1 MKAPFDAM
9 KANLIVGTTHNLKF
23 EAKAGKIT
31 QVTFN
36 QVPVMQDMVGKD
48 VPNWVSNPLGAVTG
62 LAAGLRLQMDLL
74 LGRTQLG
81 ETSRADLETADRA
94 RAPIS
99 AAPQGDSTRFE
110 TFEEYRASLQ
120 NTPPQPRRAE
130 QSGRATDLADA
141 APTPDTRA
149 ESKRIAISVSSDV
162 QQAYD
167 ADTLEAMARSVETII
182 DNFENGPDR
191 FDSRNAA
198 LMRERGATVQIVDL
212 SGEGIQAV
220 YDSNTKTL
228 EISADRIAQ
237 ALSDPAA
244 MAKLRAVV
252 AHELQHL
259 WHAER
264 YADGHS
270 FLHPDASTAQF
281 TPSSVEDYAAK
292 REAYTDV
299 SVERGLADEVL
310 SHHQHLLKGANYAPN
325 SLYGQ
330 LATVFGNT
338 QYGRLSREQF
348 LEARRLIADF
358 GYRERIAEAAAQTF
372 DDVHG
377 RMLDSSSQ
385 PRASVDGESSA
396 PRPASAGETFTYGMR
411 DNAGNTVSVALAFD
425 ALAFNDSTRTLEFER
440 ASGLDRYFFGM
451 PDATGTVKQA
461 ILAQVVSVTEPGS
474 TPEMPDFE
482 YGVFFH
488 DLHPLMGDSNGIGE
502 GGYYARFSNEVEL
515 GGPLIDLVT
524 STGIDHVQAHAEIL
538 RLLPFDEMAS
548 RYAASAIRA
557 LFERARTGLNR
568 RDPRDE
574 THNFALN
581 NLLNEAANTK
591 MGLRGM
597 RSLPSTAAT
606 SLTSAHRVSPPKPS
620 IPISL

>member
-1 MKAPFDAM
+1 
-9 KANLIVGTTHNLKF
+9 
-23 EAKAGKIT
+23 
-31 QVTFN
+31 
-36 QVPVMQDMVGKD
+36 
-48 VPNWVSNPLGAVTG
+48 
-62 LAAGLRLQMDLL
+62 
-74 LGRTQLG
+74 
-81 ETSRADLETADRA
+81 
-94 RAPIS
+94 
-99 AAPQGDSTRFE
+99 
-110 TFEEYRASLQ
+110 
-120 NTPPQPRRAE
+120 
-130 QSGRATDLADA
+130 
-141 APTPDTRA
+141 
-149 ESKRIAISVSSDV
+149 
-162 QQAYD
+162 
-167 ADTLEAMARSVETII
+167 
-182 DNFENGPDR
+182 
-191 FDSRNAA
+191 
-198 LMRERGATVQIVDL
+198 MRERGATVQIVDL

-396 PRPASAGETFTYGMR
+396 PQPASAGKTFTYGMR

-581 NLLNEAANTK
+581 NLLNEAANTEDGPARDALVAQYSSDFIDLGASRFAPEAVYSDFL
-591 MGLRGM
+591 MTAALDQEVGFTRIIGDMLNEVDVPQSVLDRF
-597 RSLPSTAAT
+597 LPSRAVMAKRMEELSAQLPFDTFIEAYQAHVWPRLPAELRAAIQDRSAQEQAGGVARDGRSQDIDT
-606 SLTSAHRVSPPKPS
+606 QGGSRQPRASVDGEGETSATNAGSGVSGSRTVPTLTDDSGRVWEISEEAFPS
-620 IPISL
+620 ARVPVRRVFLSLGTAWLSVRGRGSFRE